1 MRWEKKFAN
10 NLIVLKFKTN
20 FKFKRK
26 FKEVDNKIYFNYKY
40 CILLKNDFHQLFTI
54 LTINEM

>member
-1 MRWEKKFAN
+1 MGKKIAN
-10 NLIVLKFKTN
+10 NLIVLKFKIN
-20 FKFKRK
+20 FKFKKK